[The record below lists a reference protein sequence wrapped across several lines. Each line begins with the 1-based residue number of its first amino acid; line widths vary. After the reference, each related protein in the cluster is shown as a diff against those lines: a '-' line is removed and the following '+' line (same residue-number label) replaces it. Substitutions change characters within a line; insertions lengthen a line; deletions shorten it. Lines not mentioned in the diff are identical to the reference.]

1 MPQVR
6 IVPAALPALY
16 HRSHSRSAGG
26 TLRRRPAPGLQRL
39 LPALAL
45 ALSLAAPSAAW
56 SQTYPSRTIRIICPF
71 SPGGSI
77 DKLARLVGRKMEE
90 SLGVPVVVE
99 NRTGGGGSIGTKAM
113 VDARPDGYT
122 LGILS
127 PGPTAVMAGLGAQI
141 PYHIEKDISYI
152 VALASVVGVMVAGPD
167 FPARSPRE
175 LIELA
180 KKNPGKITYGT
191 SGVGSST
198 HLQVEL
204 FSHAAGVK
212 MTHVPFKGAG
222 NGVGDV
228 LGGHVNML
236 MTTLATAGSMI
247 NAGKLQGV
255 YVFES
260 QRFPTHPQLPAVT
273 EGLPGFTPPPNW
285 YGLAG
290 PGGLPPAI
298 VDRLNRE
305 AVAAMASPDLQKEI
319 IASAYRIIG
328 GTPQDY
334 LELIRKDVRMITE
347 VGRTAGIRLE

>member
-1 MPQVR
+1 MPHIR
-6 IVPAALPALY
+6 IARAGPFGFVYDAFAAVAQTRPRPCRLGPLALCLSLGLLLAAPPAALAQAYPG
-16 HRSHSRSAGG
+16 RS
-26 TLRRRPAPGLQRL
+26 
-39 LPALAL
+39 
-45 ALSLAAPSAAW
+45 
-56 SQTYPSRTIRIICPF
+56 IRIICPF

-77 DKLARLVGRKMEE
+77 DKLARLVGRKMED

-99 NRTGGGGSIGTKAM
+99 NRAGGGGAIGTKAM
-113 VDARPDGYT
+113 VDTRADGYT

-141 PYHIEKDISYI
+141 PYHIEKDITYI

-180 KKNPGKITYGT
+180 KKNPGRLTYGS

-204 FSHAAGVK
+204 FAHAAGVQ
-212 MTHVPFKGAG
+212 MTHVPFKGGG
-222 NGVGDV
+222 NGVSDV
-228 LGGHVNML
+228 LGGHVGMM
-236 MTTLATAGSMI
+236 MTTLATAGPLI

-255 YVFES
+255 YVFEG

-273 EGLPGFTPPPNW
+273 EGLPGFSPPPNW

-290 PGGLPPAI
+290 PAGLPPAI
-298 VDRLNRE
+298 VERLNRE
-305 AVAAMASPDLQKEI
+305 AVAAMATPDLQKEI

-328 GTPQDY
+328 GSPQDY
-334 LELIRKDVRMITE
+334 LELIRKDLRMTIE
-347 VGRTAGIRLE
+347 VGRSAGIRLE